1 MTIGT
6 HKTSVVNDNSV
17 TMVCYHSTP
26 VVKITDTD
34 IILNAG
40 GWYTATTKRRM
51 NQASKSYG
59 LGFAV
64 YQVNFSWYVDYKG
77 DTIPYEDNM
86 KLKI

>member
-6 HKTSVVNDNSV
+6 HKTSVVNDNNI

-26 VVKITDTD
+26 VVKITDTE
-34 IILNAG
+34 IILNTG

-64 YQVNFSWYVDYKG
+64 YQVNHSWYVDYKG

-86 KLKI
+86 KLKL

>member
-1 MTIGT
+1 MSIGT
-6 HKTSVVNDNSV
+6 HKTSVVNDNNI
-17 TMVCYHSTP
+17 TMVCYHNTP

-34 IILNAG
+34 IILNTG
-40 GWYTATTKRRM
+40 GWYSATTKRRM
-51 NQASKSYG
+51 NQASHSFG

>member
-6 HKTSVVNDNSV
+6 HKTSVVNDNNI

-26 VVKITDTD
+26 VVKITDTE
-34 IILNAG
+34 IILNTG

-51 NQASKSYG
+51 NQASLSYR

-64 YQVNFSWYVDYKG
+64 YQVNHSWYVDYKG
-77 DTIPYEDNM
+77 DTIPFEDNM